1 MTKKQFQY
9 LLILTILNSF
19 VLKVVGSEDLDD
31 NDQGSQ
37 ISRFLE
43 GYRDGKTIKK
53 EMNGPSLIGFINS
66 LVSIRT
72 VYLIVFIVAVL
83 MVIQNFSQTEENPQF
98 RGIQDGAEGTD
109 ASTSHIENRR
119 DYQPGNKED

>member
-1 MTKKQFQY
+1 M
-9 LLILTILNSF
+9 
-19 VLKVVGSEDLDD
+19 LKVVGSEDLDD

-109 ASTSHIENRR
+109 ASTSHIKNRR